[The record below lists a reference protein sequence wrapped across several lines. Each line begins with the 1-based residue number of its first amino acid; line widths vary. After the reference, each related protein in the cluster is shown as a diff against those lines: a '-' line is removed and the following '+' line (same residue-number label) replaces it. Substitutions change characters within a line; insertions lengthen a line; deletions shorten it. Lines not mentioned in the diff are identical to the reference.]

1 MKGLKKF
8 KHYVS
13 HNKTLVYTIHINVRN
28 YVIQGELDEGK
39 ASWITRIMKYNV

>member
-13 HNKTLVYTIHINVRN
+13 HNKILVYTIHPDVRN
-28 YVIQGELDEGK
+28 YVIQGEIGEGK
-39 ASWITRIMKYNV
+39 VGWITKIMEYDI